1 METPRIPYPV
11 LEACIGGVLR
21 ATGMNEQHAD
31 ITARAL
37 AMTDLRG
44 VHSHGTAQLT
54 GYVRR
59 LQRGGIDPHGTPR
72 VMHRHGAVAVLDGGG
87 CIGHVA
93 AELAMRLAMDIA
105 SESGIAAVAVRGTNH
120 LGAAGHFAR
129 IALER
134 DMVGL
139 ILTTAM
145 PTMAPAGG
153 RERVL
158 GMNPIGVAIPA
169 GDEPAVVLDAAFAA
183 AARGRVML
191 AHQAG
196 RPLPE
201 GWARD
206 REGNPTTD
214 PAAALSGLLEPI
226 GGVKGAGLAVVFG
239 LLASAFSGA
248 AFGPDVGDVEAGP
261 TPGVDGSLAVVIDPA
276 AFGPT
281 ERFSGEVANG
291 TRMLRESAP
300 RTPGERVLLPGDRAA
315 AATEDGLARG
325 VLLPDATFEELR
337 ALCAELDVPF
347 LAGS

>member
-1 METPRIPYPV
+1 VGTPRIPYAR
-11 LEACIGGVLR
+11 LESSIAGVLR
-21 ATGMNEQHAD
+21 ATGMSEEHAGV
-31 ITARAL
+31 TARAL

-54 GYVRR
+54 GYVRK
-59 LQRGGIDPHGTPR
+59 LQRGEIDPHGTPR
-72 VMHRHGAVAVLDGGG
+72 VVHRHGSIAVLDGGG

-93 AELAMRLAMDIA
+93 AEHAMRLATDLA
-105 SESGIAAVAVRGTNH
+105 EGSGIAAVAVRGTNH

-134 DMVGL
+134 DMVGI

-196 RPLPE
+196 RPLPD

-206 REGNPTTD
+206 RDGNPTTD
-214 PAAALSGLLEPI
+214 PVAALSGLLEPI
-226 GGVKGAGLAVVFG
+226 GGVKGAGLSVVFG
-239 LLASAFSGA
+239 LLASAFAGA
-248 AFGPDVGDVEAGP
+248 AFGPDLGDVEAGP
-261 TPGVDGSLAVVIDPA
+261 TPGVDGSLAIVIDPA
-276 AFGPT
+276 AFGTP
-281 ERFSGEVANG
+281 EDFSATVANG
-291 TRMLRESAP
+291 TRMLRDSAP

-315 AATEDGLARG
+315 AATDEGLAQG
-325 VLLPDATFEELR
+325 VLLPDSTYDELR
-337 ALCAELDVPF
+337 ALCDELDVPF
-347 LAGS
+347 HAGT